1 MDIEA
6 RDRRIGQPDRIGSAT
21 VAGYAA
27 ALLSN
32 ARAAGARLPPVRISL
47 PGLELMVRVPHG
59 PLARAIADTIVPE
72 ADAAAIGRKRLAV
85 TILHAGLEGVDAPRP
100 WGEEPY
106 LPHDL
111 GRRLAPLRLQASFSH
126 DDCLWQV
133 MSFEDGVAVQLMQGP
148 EAYPPWEP
156 GAPLRV
162 FLHWAYAALG
172 KRLVHAGTLGHDGR
186 GVLLAGAG
194 GAGKS
199 GTVVAGL
206 LAGLTSVGDDYVL
219 VQLGE
224 NVSAAP
230 LYSTLKQ
237 DPAGYA
243 RLGLAERLGERPLNW
258 QGKHQFHIREL
269 GAAPVPPLLDLRAIL
284 LPKTGASRTSLEPAP
299 ARDVLLALAPS
310 ALWQM
315 PGERASGFHFFSA
328 LASRLPGYVLHL
340 GPEPDEIAAQLRR
353 FIEDGRL

>member
-1 MDIEA
+1 MGVEA
-6 RDRRIGQPDRIGSAT
+6 RDRTSGRPSTVGSAT

-32 ARAAGARLPPVRISL
+32 ARAAGATLPPFRIPL
-47 PGLELMVRVPHG
+47 PGLDLAVRIPPG
-59 PLARAIADTIVPE
+59 PLARAIAETIVPQ
-72 ADAAAIGRKRLAV
+72 AAADDSGRKPLAV
-85 TILHAGLEGVDAPRP
+85 TILHAGLHGVEAPRP
-100 WGEEPY
+100 WGAEPY

-111 GRRLAPLRLQASFSH
+111 GRRLAPLGLQASFFH

-133 MSFEDGVAVQLMQGP
+133 MSFREGAAVQLMRGP
-148 EAYPPWEP
+148 DAYPPWET

-172 KRLVHAGTLGHDGR
+172 RRLVHAGTLGHGGR

-206 LAGLTSVGDDYVL
+206 LSGLVSVGDDYVL
-219 VQLGE
+219 VDSGE

-230 LYSTLKQ
+230 LYGTLKQ

-243 RLGLAERLGERPLNW
+243 RLRLADRIGSRPLNW
-258 QGKHQFHIREL
+258 QGKHEFRIGEV
-269 GAAPVPPLLDLRAIL
+269 ATAPIPPRIDLRAIL
-284 LPKTGASRTSLEPAP
+284 IPKTGATRTSLEPAS

-315 PGERASGFHFFSA
+315 PGERESGFRFFST
-328 LASRLPGYVLHL
+328 LAGRLPGYVLHL
-340 GPEPDEIAAQLRR
+340 GPEPEEIAARLRR
-353 FIEDGRL
+353 FIEDGRP